1 MNYMLYF
8 ITIKRNERLKMRITI
23 NDDEAFLLTDAI
35 SKITMGH
42 YDNLTKKELIVLD
55 RVSDKIEDERRRET
69 SPKKKKAMLIA
80 TNVRIE
86 KAKKKIENAIN
97 ILRMENRPITIYSVS
112 KKSGVSYNTASKYS
126 GLINSA

>member
-1 MNYMLYF
+1 MIYF
-8 ITIKRNERLKMRITI
+8 IKLKRNERLKMRITI
-23 NDDEAFLLTDAI
+23 NDDEAFLLIDAI

-55 RVSDKIEDERRRET
+55 RVSDKIEDEQRRET
-69 SPKKKKAMLIA
+69 SPKKQKAMLIA
-80 TNVRIE
+80 TNARIE

-112 KKSGVSYNTASKYS
+112 KESGVSYNTASKYS
-126 GLINSA
+126 ELIKSA